1 MKKFCFLVLVFFLC
15 LNLFSQEVL
24 VNDEITEL
32 QIDTKTEISEQK
44 QDLSIFS
51 DFIAGSL
58 NDKVEIVKSANSQ
71 EVSQDFFESSIRFAL
86 DNKSL
91 IENHPAYYPLLLSSI
106 KKINSSANEQT
117 DDLLLKIYN
126 DFTDYNLRLAVLNAF
141 SLIKVDNS
149 QVAVLVKDVVAQEL
163 AKNDLSTLDI
173 FVAGLNA
180 LANIKYIDAFDLIF
194 ECYKKNICEEITFSS
209 CNALYAL
216 APLYNE
222 KISNLVD
229 NGDLTDKTLAF
240 NIVTT
245 NPNKDKNFSAE
256 IASKLLFETINII
269 GEVSEIS
276 QEQISLQLAAFKILE
291 DSKWTK
297 ETSLVLKYFAL
308 AQKEYYELMISE
320 QEFISIIYALK
331 EFSTTETCKALTEFL
346 ASQYS
351 ETISTGTYNYA
362 VLMAVIS
369 TLGELGD
376 KDAFDTLLYVISCP
390 DYPDDII
397 SASRDALE
405 KLKWK
410 W

>member
-1 MKKFCFLVLVFFLC
+1 MKKFIFFVLIFFVNLS
-15 LNLFSQEVL
+15 LFSQEMIEKD
-24 VNDEITEL
+24 NNEDI
-32 QIDTKTEISEQK
+32 
-44 QDLSIFS
+44 SIFS
-51 DFIAGSL
+51 EFVAGSL
-58 NDKVEIVKSANSQ
+58 YDKAKIVKSVNSDD
-71 EVSQDFFESSIRFAL
+71 VSQIFFEQSIEFL
-86 DNKSL
+86 LTNKTL
-91 IENHPAYYPLLLSSI
+91 IENHPAYFPLMLSSI
-106 KKINSSANEQT
+106 KKLTSESSSTT
-117 DDLLLKIYN
+117 DDLLLKIYK
-126 DFTDYNLRLAVLNAF
+126 DFSDYNLHLAVLNAF

-149 QVAVLVKDVVAQEL
+149 EVANLVKEVVNREL
-163 AKNDLSTLDI
+163 NKNDLSTLDI

-180 LANIKYIDAFDLIF
+180 LANIKHIDAFDLIF
-194 ECYKKNICEEITFSS
+194 ECYKKNICEEITVAA

-216 APLYNE
+216 SPLYNE
-222 KISNLVD
+222 KISYIVD
-229 NGDLTDKTLAF
+229 NGTLTEKTLAF

-256 IASKLLFETINII
+256 IASKLLFETINTS
-269 GEVSEIS
+269 GEVLEIS
-276 QEQISLQLAAFKILE
+276 QEQISLQLASFKILE

-297 ETSLVLKYFAL
+297 ETALVLQYFIL

-331 EFSTTETCKALTEFL
+331 SFPTTETCKALTDFL
-346 ASQYS
+346 SSQYS

-376 KDAFDTLLYVISCP
+376 KEAFDTLLYVISCP

-397 SASRDALE
+397 AASRDALE

>member
-1 MKKFCFLVLVFFLC
+1 MLKKVLFLVL
-15 LNLFSQEVL
+15 
-24 VNDEITEL
+24 
-32 QIDTKTEISEQK
+32 
-44 QDLSIFS
+44 
-51 DFIAGSL
+51 IAVIATGC
-58 NDKVEIVKSANSQ
+58 VK
-71 EVSQDFFESSIRFAL
+71 
-86 DNKSL
+86 
-91 IENHPAYYPLLLSSI
+91 
-106 KKINSSANEQT
+106 
-117 DDLLLKIYN
+117 
-126 DFTDYNLRLAVLNAF
+126 
-141 SLIKVDNS
+141 KVD
-149 QVAVLVKDVVAQEL
+149 
-163 AKNDLSTLDI
+163 I
-173 FVAGLNA
+173 
-180 LANIKYIDAFDLIF
+180 
-194 ECYKKNICEEITFSS
+194 EEITFSS

-390 DYPDDII
+390 DYPDEII

>member
-222 KISNLVD
+222 KISSLVD

>member
-32 QIDTKTEISEQK
+32 QIDTKTKISEQK